1 MRLWQRQEGQ
11 LSGAS
16 GDKRAE
22 ANTDY
27 QLGLAGPLQV
37 QCLQSLGSCVRFA
50 CLLLQRLP
58 KAS

>member
-1 MRLWQRQEGQ
+1 MRPWQRQEGQ

-22 ANTDY
+22 ATIDY
-27 QLGLAGPLQV
+27 QLGLTEPLQV
-37 QCLQSLGSCVRFA
+37 QCPQSLGSCVYFA

-58 KAS
+58 EAS

>member
-1 MRLWQRQEGQ
+1 MRPWQRQEGQ

-22 ANTDY
+22 ATTDY

-37 QCLQSLGSCVRFA
+37 LQESEVMCTFCLPS
-50 CLLLQRLP
+50 
-58 KAS
+58 ASEASRS